1 MASSRLP
8 STALSPL
15 CALGPPP
22 DGFTHTRGGTLR
34 RRETT
39 NGENRE
45 LDEQGSRHLC
55 SSTGLARCRYRR
67 IPCLA
72 LATSSASTQTTHHG
86 PGPYFSILE
95 TSRPGIWLPFSL
107 SFFSLLAPAL
117 RPVGFGLGIGLGWI
131 AESPFVPTSSSTL
144 DTDLCLPHSQRQ
156 PAAVSWHCFIT
167 PRGAIISPSSPSVS
181 VSV

>member
-39 NGENRE
+39 DGENRE

-131 AESPFVPTSSSTL
+131 AESPLRPYVVLDPRHGPCPPVLHTLSASPRPFLGIASSL
-144 DTDLCLPHSQRQ
+144 L
-156 PAAVSWHCFIT
+156 AV
-167 PRGAIISPSSPSVS
+167 R
-181 VSV
+181 